1 MIDSPLVIRGV
12 FFLTAAENLPA
23 RLFSCHTASL
33 LRLPR
38 HHRVPCVVLRSTTS
52 RHFSPRARHA
62 RVVQHS
68 SSRPEVRLHR
78 TARSRARLAPRSPP
92 RPRARRC
99 PSVPERET
107 LPYARQSRRFVA
119 RSRGAGTIERRR
131 RARSA
136 SRRARLSSR
145 ITVARLTVRPRPP
158 HRSQTRAR
166 GGSAE
171 ATRPVVGH
179 HGHARRRLRH
189 DQGVVPRGRLV
200 RGPEVLEEEHAAR
213 VRVPGRGERHH
224 LQLQPAGGAEAARA
238 HPPDPQPG
246 VVRQLPRGKPGEVNA
261 LAPRRTSLV
270 KKKT

>member
-1 MIDSPLVIRGV
+1 MIDSPLTRRVRI
-12 FFLTAAENLPA
+12 FLTAAENDVFATSLAQGPA
-23 RLFSCHTASL
+23 RLTSASPYPSSSRPVCRPPL
-33 LRLPR
+33 D
-38 HHRVPCVVLRSTTS
+38 HS

-119 RSRGAGTIERRR
+119 RSRGAGTIERRLP
-131 RARSA
+131 RAIGV
-136 SRRARLSSR
+136 RRARLSSR

-158 HRSQTRAR
+158 HRSQTSLAR
-166 GGSAE
+166 S
-171 ATRPVVGH
+171 RFSVRRQRHKIGH
-179 HGHARRRLRH
+179 HGHARGRLRH

-238 HPPDPQPG
+238 HKTDPQPG
-246 VVRQLPRGKPGEVNA
+246 VVRQLP
-261 LAPRRTSLV
+261 
-270 KKKT
+270 